1 MYKDEAAQ
9 QEKVLT
15 KLKESDAEGADIR
28 NAVSRGASE
37 EKLQLTWVVALIPC
51 VLTPYPALST
61 PPILLRYCLSHR
73 ADRRSRNEC

>member
-1 MYKDEAAQ
+1 MTHRRTKDEAAQ

-37 EKLQLTWVVALIPC
+37 EKLHFNTRSWSGDRRGAISSSEVGWG
-51 VLTPYPALST
+51 VLTGRDKA
-61 PPILLRYCLSHR
+61 
-73 ADRRSRNEC
+73 